1 VRLSD
6 LREDRRRS
14 SCVRA
19 VATVIAIGF
28 LALAAPAAADVGI
41 DLTVLKARSGGWLYA
56 TSNASGMPVY
66 LIRSALS
73 PAPWA
78 RCHGNGV
85 CSPRTRRPPRAPFV
99 RLGRVPGTSGEIA
112 RHTFRLR
119 LPQVPAGRYRVFL
132 YCRACGGS
140 LLVSGQTLRGQTLTI
155 L

>member
-1 VRLSD
+1 MRLSD